1 MAQGDAKTGT
11 PGMNA
16 IFVLTLDEIAK
27 IPKHKTI
34 TYARLVVDFRPQ
46 KADPNQVRMTA
57 GGNLIHYASE
67 LTTRTAGMTTAKP
80 I

>member
-1 MAQGDAKTGT
+1 MAQGDRKTGT

-16 IFVLTLDEIAK
+16 IFVMTHEEIAK

-46 KADPNQVRMTA
+46 KSDPNRVRMTA
-57 GGNLIHYASE
+57 GGNLITYAGE
-67 LTTRTAGMTTAKP
+67 LTRARRT
-80 I
+80 